1 MPNSDLHWLTIADA
15 ARLIE
20 RRRLSPVELTDALT
34 ARIETLD
41 PQLNAFL
48 LPTPEKT
55 REQARAA
62 EREIMAGSYRGP
74 LHGIPFGLKDI
85 YATAGIRTTSHS
97 KICENLVPTEDA
109 TTVAKLYR
117 AGGVLLGKLATH
129 EFAHGGPSF
138 DLPWPPARNPW
149 NRDHFTGG
157 SSSGAGAAVAAGFVP
172 GALGSDTGGSIR
184 GPAALCGIV
193 GLKPTYGLVSRA
205 GVYANSFTF
214 DHAGPMTWTVEDC
227 AIMLQAIAGHD
238 PADPASAARPIPDYR
253 AALTGDIR
261 GLRIG
266 IVRHLYEDDVV
277 VAPEVR
283 AAFDGAC
290 AVFRSLG
297 ASLEDVRIRPAAD
310 YYAVKIT
317 IAESEQYAIHE
328 EELRTRPGDFGADFL
343 GRALPAVLYSGT
355 DYVQA
360 QRERRRMLAEMAPI
374 YEKYDLLLTP
384 TAPGPAPRLRN
395 LAHHQLLAEFV
406 ADDAV
411 QRHRGPGTRT
421 MHGVHAVWLAAVVA
435 AGRAPVRRRDRAA
448 RRACLRNG
456 DELAKLPAQSRPGCE
471 VLDRTAAEPSAGACR
486 RPGGA
491 RHRPGGLPA
500 CRIVAERQP
509 DRHDLCRG
517 TLCHGHDPPPQARA
531 RFPRGTGQHLPIP
544 RLIAAPS
551 VADSLRLL
559 R

>member
-1 MPNSDLHWLTIADA
+1 MPDDLTATPTQLHWLTIADA

-20 RRRLSPVELTDALT
+20 RRQLSPVELTAASL
-34 ARIETLD
+34 ARIEALD

-48 LPTPEKT
+48 LPTPEKA

-62 EREIMAGSYRGP
+62 EREIMTGSYRGP
-74 LHGIPFGLKDI
+74 LHGISFGLKDI

-109 TTVAKLYR
+109 TTVAKLYQ
-117 AGGVLLGKLATH
+117 AGGILLGKLATH

-227 AIMLQAIAGHD
+227 AILLQAIAGYD
-238 PADPASAARPIPDYR
+238 PKDPASANRPIPDYR
-253 AALTGDIR
+253 GALTGDIR

-266 IVRHLYEDDVV
+266 ILRHLYEDDIT

-283 AAFDGAC
+283 AALEEAY

-297 ASLEDVRIRPAAD
+297 ATLEDVRIRPAAD

-328 EELRTRPGDFGADFL
+328 EELRTRPDDFGADFL
-343 GRALPAVLYSGT
+343 GRALPAVLYSGA

-360 QRERRRMLAEMAPI
+360 QRERRLMVGEMAPI
-374 YEKYDLLLTP
+374 YEKFDVLVTP
-384 TAPGPAPRLRN
+384 TAPGPAPRLGTWRTISFWQN
-395 LAHHQLLAEFV
+395 SSLTTPFNV
-406 ADDAV
+406 TG
-411 QRHRGPGTRT
+411 GPAGA
-421 MHGVHAVWLAAVVA
+421 MHGVHRGRPAAVI
-435 AGRAPVRRRDRAA
+435 AGCRA
-448 RRACLRNG
+448 
-456 DELAKLPAQSRPGCE
+456 S
-471 VLDRTAAEPSAGACR
+471 
-486 RPGGA
+486 
-491 RHRPGGLPA
+491 
-500 CRIVAERQP
+500 
-509 DRHDLCRG
+509 
-517 TLCHGHDPPPQARA
+517 
-531 RFPRGTGQHLPIP
+531 F
-544 RLIAAPS
+544 
-551 VADSLRLL
+551 
-559 R
+559 

>member
-1 MPNSDLHWLTIADA
+1 VPNSDLHWLTIADA

-20 RRRLSPVELTDALT
+20 RRQLSPVELTEALI

-48 LPTPEKT
+48 LPTPEKAH
-55 REQARAA
+55 EQARAA
-62 EREIMAGSYRGP
+62 EHEIMAGRYRGP

-85 YATAGIRTTSHS
+85 YATAGIRTTSQS

-109 TTVAKLYR
+109 TTVAKLYQ
-117 AGGVLLGKLATH
+117 AGAVLLGKLATH

-157 SSSGAGAAVAAGFVP
+157 SSSGAGTAVAAGFVP

-227 AIMLQAIAGHD
+227 AIMLQVVAGHD
-238 PADPASAARPIPDYR
+238 PSDPASADRPIPDYR
-253 AALTGDIR
+253 KALTGDIR

-277 VAPEVR
+277 VAPEVL
-283 AAFDGAC
+283 AALEEAY
-290 AVFRSLG
+290 AVLRSLG
-297 ASLEDVRIRPAAD
+297 ATLEDVRIRPAAD

-343 GRALPAVLYSGT
+343 GRALPAVLYSGA

-360 QRERRRMLAEMAPI
+360 QRERRLMLGEMASI
-374 YEKYDLLLTP
+374 YEKFDVLVTP
-384 TAPGPAPRLRN
+384 AAPGPAPRLGTWRTISFWQN
-395 LAHHQLLAEFV
+395 SSMTTPFNVTGGPALAQCMGFTPAGLPLSLQLVGRPFDEVTVLRAAHAYET
-406 ADDAV
+406 ATNW
-411 QRHRGPGTRT
+411 RSRRPSLEPGASFSTEPPPVLLPNPVNDPATRDI
-421 MHGVHAVWLAAVVA
+421 VVA
-435 AGRAPVRRRDRAA
+435 AC
-448 RRACLRNG
+448 RRAQLSLSDDQIDMIC
-456 DELAKLPAQSRPGCE
+456 A
-471 VLDRTAAEPSAGACR
+471 
-486 RPGGA
+486 
-491 RHRPGGLPA
+491 
-500 CRIVAERQP
+500 
-509 DRHDLCRG
+509 
-517 TLCHGHDPPPQARA
+517 
-531 RFPRGTGQHLPIP
+531 
-544 RLIAAPS
+544 AAPF
-551 VADSLRLL
+551 VMAMTRRLR
-559 R
+559 RERDFREEPANIFQFAH

>member
-1 MPNSDLHWLTIADA
+1 VPNDLTVTPTELHWLTIADA

-20 RRRLSPVELTDALT
+20 SRRLSPLELTDALL
-34 ARIETLD
+34 ARIDALD

-48 LPTPEKT
+48 LPTPEKA
-55 REQARAA
+55 RGQAKAA
-62 EREIMAGSYRGP
+62 EREIMAGRYRGP
-74 LHGIPFGLKDI
+74 VHGIPFGLKDI

-109 TTVAKLYR
+109 TTAAKLYQ

-205 GVYANSFTF
+205 GIYANSFTF

-227 AIMLQAIAGHD
+227 AILLQAIAGYD
-238 PADPASAARPIPDYR
+238 PKDPASANRPIPDYR
-253 AALTGDIR
+253 GALTGDIR

-266 IVRHLYEDDVV
+266 IVRHLYEDDIT

-283 AAFDGAC
+283 AALEEAY

-297 ASLEDVRIRPAAD
+297 ATLEDVRIRPAAD

-360 QRERRRMLAEMAPI
+360 QRERRLMLAQMTPI
-374 YEKYDLLLTP
+374 YEKFDVLVTP
-384 TAPGPAPRLRN
+384 TAPAPAPRLGTWRTISFWQN
-395 LAHHQLLAEFV
+395 SSLTTPFNVTAGPALAQCMGFTPIGLPLSLQL
-406 ADDAV
+406 
-411 QRHRGPGTRT
+411 
-421 MHGVHAVWLAAVVA
+421 
-435 AGRAPVRRRDRAA
+435 AGRPFDEATVLRAA
-448 RRACLRNG
+448 HAY
-456 DELAKLPAQSRPGCE
+456 E
-471 VLDRTAAEPSAGACR
+471 TATNWRSR
-486 RPGGA
+486 RPSVD
-491 RHRPGGLPA
+491 PA
-500 CRIVAERQP
+500 AAFS
-509 DRHDLCRG
+509 
-517 TLCHGHDPPPQARA
+517 TDPPPPVRPEPVNDPAVRA
-531 RFPRGTGQHLPIP
+531 IVLAACRCADLSLNDSQIEM
-544 RLIAAPS
+544 ICAAAPY
-551 VADSLRLL
+551 VMAMTRRLR
-559 R
+559 RERDFREEPANIFQFPE

>member
-1 MPNSDLHWLTIADA
+1 MPNDLTVTPTELHWLTIADA

-20 RRRLSPVELTDALT
+20 SRRLSPLELTDALL
-34 ARIETLD
+34 ARIDALD

-48 LPTPEKT
+48 LPTPEKA
-55 REQARAA
+55 RGQAKAA
-62 EREIMAGSYRGP
+62 EREIMAGRYRGP

-109 TTVAKLYR
+109 TTVAKLYQ

-172 GALGSDTGGSIR
+172 AALGSDTGGSIR

-227 AIMLQAIAGHD
+227 AILLQAIAGYD
-238 PADPASAARPIPDYR
+238 PKDPASANRPIPDYR
-253 AALTGDIR
+253 GALTGDIR

-266 IVRHLYEDDVV
+266 IVRHLYEDDIT

-283 AAFDGAC
+283 AALEDAY

-297 ASLEDVRIRPAAD
+297 ATLEDVRIRPAAD

-360 QRERRRMLAEMAPI
+360 QRERRLMVAQMTPI
-374 YEKYDLLLTP
+374 YEKFDVLVTP
-384 TAPGPAPRLRN
+384 TAPASAPRLGTWRTISFWQN
-395 LAHHQLLAEFV
+395 SSLTTPFNVTAGPALAQCMGFTPTGLPLSLQL
-406 ADDAV
+406 
-411 QRHRGPGTRT
+411 
-421 MHGVHAVWLAAVVA
+421 
-435 AGRAPVRRRDRAA
+435 AGRPFDEATVLRAA
-448 RRACLRNG
+448 HAY
-456 DELAKLPAQSRPGCE
+456 E
-471 VLDRTAAEPSAGACR
+471 TATNWRSR
-486 RPGGA
+486 RPSVD
-491 RHRPGGLPA
+491 PA
-500 CRIVAERQP
+500 AAFS
-509 DRHDLCRG
+509 
-517 TLCHGHDPPPQARA
+517 TDPPPPVRPEPVNDPAVRDIVLAACRCADLSLNDSQIEMICA
-531 RFPRGTGQHLPIP
+531 
-544 RLIAAPS
+544 AAPY
-551 VADSLRLL
+551 VMAMTRRLR
-559 R
+559 RERDFREEPANIFQFPE

>member
-1 MPNSDLHWLTIADA
+1 MPNDLTVTPTELHWLTIADA

-20 RRRLSPVELTDALT
+20 SRRLSPLELTDALL
-34 ARIETLD
+34 ARIDALD

-48 LPTPEKT
+48 LLTPAKA
-55 REQARAA
+55 RGQAKAA
-62 EREIMAGSYRGP
+62 EREIMAGKYRGP
-74 LHGIPFGLKDI
+74 LHGIAFGLKDI

-97 KICENLVPTEDA
+97 KICKNLVPTEDA
-109 TTVAKLYR
+109 TTVAKLYQ

-227 AIMLQAIAGHD
+227 AILLQAIAGYD
-238 PADPASAARPIPDYR
+238 PKDPASANRPIPDYR
-253 AALTGDIR
+253 GALTGDIR

-266 IVRHLYEDDVV
+266 IVRNLYEDDIT

-283 AAFDGAC
+283 AALEEAY

-297 ASLEDVRIRPAAD
+297 AALEDVRIRPAAD

-360 QRERRRMLAEMAPI
+360 QRERRLMLAQMTPI
-374 YEKYDLLLTP
+374 YEKFDVLVTP
-384 TAPGPAPRLRN
+384 TAPAPAPRLGTWRTISFWQN
-395 LAHHQLLAEFV
+395 SSLTTPFNVTAGPALAQCMGFTPIGLPLSLQL
-406 ADDAV
+406 
-411 QRHRGPGTRT
+411 
-421 MHGVHAVWLAAVVA
+421 
-435 AGRAPVRRRDRAA
+435 AGRPFDEATVLRAA
-448 RRACLRNG
+448 HAY
-456 DELAKLPAQSRPGCE
+456 E
-471 VLDRTAAEPSAGACR
+471 TATNWRSR
-486 RPGGA
+486 RPSVD
-491 RHRPGGLPA
+491 PA
-500 CRIVAERQP
+500 AAFS
-509 DRHDLCRG
+509 
-517 TLCHGHDPPPQARA
+517 TDPPPPVRPEPVNDPAIRDIVLAACRCADLSLNDSQIEMICA
-531 RFPRGTGQHLPIP
+531 
-544 RLIAAPS
+544 AAPY
-551 VADSLRLL
+551 VMAMTRRLR
-559 R
+559 RERDFREEPANIFQFPE

>member
-1 MPNSDLHWLTIADA
+1 MPNDLTATPTELHWLTIADA

-20 RRRLSPVELTDALT
+20 SRRLSPLELTDALL
-34 ARIETLD
+34 ARIDALD

-48 LPTPEKT
+48 LPTPEKA
-55 REQARAA
+55 REQAKVA
-62 EREIMAGSYRGP
+62 EREIMAGRYRGP

-109 TTVAKLYR
+109 TTVAKLYQ

-129 EFAHGGPSF
+129 EFAHGGPTF

-214 DHAGPMTWTVEDC
+214 DHAGPMTLTVEDC
-227 AIMLQAIAGHD
+227 AILLQAIAGYD
-238 PADPASAARPIPDYR
+238 PKDPASANRPIPDYR
-253 AALTGDIR
+253 GALTGDIR

-266 IVRHLYEDDVV
+266 IVRHLYEDDIT

-283 AAFDGAC
+283 AALEEAY

-297 ASLEDVRIRPAAD
+297 ATLEDVRIRPAAD

-328 EELRTRPGDFGADFL
+328 EELRSRPGDFGADFL

-360 QRERRRMLAEMAPI
+360 QRERRLMLAQMAPI
-374 YEKYDLLLTP
+374 YEKFDVLVTP
-384 TAPGPAPRLRN
+384 AAPGPAPRLGTWRTISFWQN
-395 LAHHQLLAEFV
+395 SSLTTPFNVTAGPALAQCMGFTPTGLPLSLQL
-406 ADDAV
+406 
-411 QRHRGPGTRT
+411 
-421 MHGVHAVWLAAVVA
+421 
-435 AGRAPVRRRDRAA
+435 AGRPFDEATVLRAA
-448 RRACLRNG
+448 HAY
-456 DELAKLPAQSRPGCE
+456 E
-471 VLDRTAAEPSAGACR
+471 TATNWRSR
-486 RPGGA
+486 RPSID
-491 RHRPGGLPA
+491 PA
-500 CRIVAERQP
+500 AAFS
-509 DRHDLCRG
+509 
-517 TLCHGHDPPPQARA
+517 TDPPPPVRPEPVNDPAVRDIVLAACRCADLSLNDSQIEMICA
-531 RFPRGTGQHLPIP
+531 
-544 RLIAAPS
+544 AAPS
-551 VADSLRLL
+551 VMAMTRRLR
-559 R
+559 RERDFREEPANIFQFPE

>member
-1 MPNSDLHWLTIADA
+1 MPDDLTAAPTDLHWLTIADA
-15 ARLIE
+15 SRLIE
-20 RRRLSPVELTDALT
+20 RRRLSPVELTDALI
-34 ARIETLD
+34 ARAEALD

-48 LPTPEKT
+48 LPTPEKA

-62 EREIMAGSYRGP
+62 EREIMAGAYRGP

-109 TTVAKLYR
+109 TTVAKLYQ
-117 AGGVLLGKLATH
+117 AGAVLLGKLATH

-157 SSSGAGAAVAAGFVP
+157 SSSGAGAAIAAGFVP
-172 GALGSDTGGSIR
+172 AALGSDTGGSIR

-205 GVYANSFTF
+205 GAYANSFTF

-238 PADPASAARPIPDYR
+238 PNDPASADRRVPDYR

-266 IVRHLYEDDVV
+266 IVRHLYEEDTT

-283 AAFDGAC
+283 AALDEAY

-297 ASLEDVRIRPAAD
+297 ATLEDVRIRPAAD

-360 QRERRRMLAEMAPI
+360 QRERRLMLAQMAPV
-374 YEKYDLLLTP
+374 YDKFDVLVTP
-384 TAPGPAPRLRN
+384 AAAGPAPRLGTWRTISFWQN
-395 LAHHQLLAEFV
+395 SSLTTPFNVTGGPALAQCMGFTPAGLPLSLQLAGRPFDETTVLRAAHAYETATNWRSRRPALQPGAIFSTEPPPALRAE
-406 ADDAV
+406 AV
-411 QRHRGPGTRT
+411 SDPATRDI
-421 MHGVHAVWLAAVVA
+421 VVA
-435 AGRAPVRRRDRAA
+435 AC
-448 RRACLRNG
+448 RRA
-456 DELAKLPAQSRPGCE
+456 ELSLNEAQIEMIC
-471 VLDRTAAEPSAGACR
+471 A
-486 RPGGA
+486 
-491 RHRPGGLPA
+491 
-500 CRIVAERQP
+500 
-509 DRHDLCRG
+509 
-517 TLCHGHDPPPQARA
+517 
-531 RFPRGTGQHLPIP
+531 
-544 RLIAAPS
+544 AAPY
-551 VADSLRLL
+551 VMAMTRRLR
-559 R
+559 RERDFREEPANIFQFPG

>member
-1 MPNSDLHWLTIADA
+1 VPNDLTVTPTELHWLTIADA

-20 RRRLSPVELTDALT
+20 SRRLSPLELTDALL
-34 ARIETLD
+34 ARIDALD

-48 LPTPEKT
+48 LPTPEKA
-55 REQARAA
+55 RGQAKAA
-62 EREIMAGSYRGP
+62 EREIMAGRYRGP

-109 TTVAKLYR
+109 TTAAKLYQ

-172 GALGSDTGGSIR
+172 AALGSDTGGSIR

-227 AIMLQAIAGHD
+227 AILLQAIAGYD
-238 PADPASAARPIPDYR
+238 PKDPASANRPIPDYR
-253 AALTGDIR
+253 GALTGDIR

-266 IVRHLYEDDVV
+266 IVRHLYEDDIT

-283 AAFDGAC
+283 AALEEAY

-297 ASLEDVRIRPAAD
+297 ATLEDVRIRPAAD

-360 QRERRRMLAEMAPI
+360 QRERRLMVAQMTPI
-374 YEKYDLLLTP
+374 YEKFDVLVTP
-384 TAPGPAPRLRN
+384 TTPAPAPRLGTWRTISFWQN
-395 LAHHQLLAEFV
+395 SSLTTPFNVTAGPALAQCMGFTPIGLPLSLQL
-406 ADDAV
+406 
-411 QRHRGPGTRT
+411 
-421 MHGVHAVWLAAVVA
+421 
-435 AGRAPVRRRDRAA
+435 AGRPFDEATVLRAA
-448 RRACLRNG
+448 HAY
-456 DELAKLPAQSRPGCE
+456 E
-471 VLDRTAAEPSAGACR
+471 TATNWRSR
-486 RPGGA
+486 RPSVD
-491 RHRPGGLPA
+491 PA
-500 CRIVAERQP
+500 AAFS
-509 DRHDLCRG
+509 
-517 TLCHGHDPPPQARA
+517 TDPPPPVRPEPVNDPAVRA
-531 RFPRGTGQHLPIP
+531 IVLAACRCADLSLNDSQIEM
-544 RLIAAPS
+544 ICAAAPY
-551 VADSLRLL
+551 VMAMTRRLR
-559 R
+559 RERDFREEPANIFQFPE